1 MTLLKLMMIG
11 LGGAAGTL
19 ARYATTGV
27 LLGVTQRTLF
37 PWGTLAVNAVGCL
50 VIGYLHGLF
59 SDYRPFSDEYRLA
72 ITVGFLGGYTTF
84 STFGLETMNFLHDA
98 QYLRAV
104 ANVLLNNIG
113 GLAMVMLGYGIQ
125 RLQA

>member
-1 MTLLKLMMIG
+1 MTLLKLLMIA

-50 VIGYLHGLF
+50 VIGYLHGLY
-59 SDYRPFSDEYRLA
+59 STYRPLSNEYLA